1 MTKASLLFL
10 GGWLLAT
17 NPAVAAQKEDALLE
31 LLVRKGT
38 ITRAEADAVR
48 SEHDKQI
55 ADQVALYDKTK
66 VAPWIKSFQWTGD
79 LRLRHESYFWDENQA
94 DRHLERFRLRLGA
107 RLAFADD
114 KTIVALRLATGAL
127 DNPSGHDQ
135 TFNDTFAKKPIL
147 IDQAYVRYQA
157 TDWLTLWGGK
167 MPIPFSLVRVDSPVI
182 WDDDITPEGLA
193 EQVRWPVTKRTTL
206 FATAAQMP
214 VKELS
219 ASVSDPW
226 LFGEQVGVETKLT
239 DAVSL
244 KVAGHFFHT
253 VHVENATRTDSQM
266 RGNTIVT
273 VISSGKTNVYFAAD
287 YAVLG
292 LAGEL
297 SWTLPGPLL
306 KSISLHGE
314 FDENV
319 ATYYGNDDTTG
330 WLVGFRLNDAKKKG
344 DWEFAYAYK
353 HLEADTFWDAIS
365 DSNWG
370 TGGTD
375 RAGHSVAFTYNL
387 QDWWQARVRA
397 FLTRKLSD
405 RPADNK
411 GVFPEDL
418 VRLQLETNWKF

>member
-17 NPAVAAQKEDALLE
+17 SPAFAGGKEDALLE

-48 SEHDKQI
+48 GEHEKKI
-55 ADQVALYDKTK
+55 AEQVALYDKTK
-66 VAPWIKSFQWTGD
+66 VAPWIQSFQWFGD
-79 LRLRHESYFWDENQA
+79 LRLRHESYFWEANQA

-107 RLAFADD
+107 RLALADD
-114 KTIVALRLATGAL
+114 KTTVALRLATGAL
-127 DNPSGHDQ
+127 DNPNGHDQ
-135 TFNDTFAKKPIL
+135 TFGDTFAKKPIL

-167 MPIPFSLVRVDSPVI
+167 MPIPFYALRVDSPLI

-193 EQVRWPVTKRTTL
+193 EQVRWNVTKRTTL
-206 FATAAQMP
+206 FATAAQLP

-226 LFGEQVGVETKLT
+226 LFGEQAGLETKLT
-239 DAVSL
+239 DTLSL
-244 KVAGHFFHT
+244 KLAGQFFHT
-253 VHVENATRTDSQM
+253 VHVENADRAASPM
-266 RGNTIVT
+266 RGNTIVA
-273 VISSGKTNVYFAAD
+273 GKFPAD
-287 YAVLG
+287 FAVLG
-292 LAGEL
+292 VAGET
-297 SWTLPGPLL
+297 TLLLHGPAL
-306 KSISLHGE
+306 KSVTLFGE

-319 ATYYGNDDTTG
+319 AHYFGHDDTTG

-344 DWEFAYAYK
+344 DWEFAYFYK
-353 HLEADTFWDAIS
+353 WLEADATWDALS

-375 RAGHSVAFTYNL
+375 REGHGFAFTYNL

-397 FLTRKLSD
+397 FVTGKLSS
-405 RPADNK
+405 RPADSK